1 MYTYRHTCCNTS
13 TSSSTVQCITVR
25 YSTVQYSIV
34 HYTCSTVLYRSMY
47 IYCMVWGFFMVY
59 YILYSVYVLVLLIC
73 YFIWYCWYIMYMF
86 ISVSFCLWK
95 WDSLM
100 VSESIHPGEREAEL
114 SLFSLDIKFVGFL
127 YKIAK

>member
-73 YFIWYCWYIMYMF
+73 YFVWYCWYIHVHVYQCF
-86 ISVSFCLWK
+86 ILFMEMGFFNGVWEYSSG
-95 WDSLM
+95 
-100 VSESIHPGEREAEL
+100 GEGGRAIIVL
-114 SLFSLDIKFVGFL
+114 LRYQICWFPVQNS
-127 YKIAK
+127 